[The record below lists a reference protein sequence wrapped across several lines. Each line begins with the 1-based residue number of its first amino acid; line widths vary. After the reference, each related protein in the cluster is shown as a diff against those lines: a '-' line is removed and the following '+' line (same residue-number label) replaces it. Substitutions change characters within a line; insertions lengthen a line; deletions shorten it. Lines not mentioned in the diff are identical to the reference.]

1 MNRSFGRDNQTI
13 RPVSLERNIMKNAM
27 GSCLVKFGDTHVL
40 CSASIEEKVA
50 PWLKGSNSGWIT
62 AEYAMLPASTK
73 TRTRREING
82 QKGRSQEIQ
91 RLIGRSLRTVA
102 NLEYMGEITVT
113 IDCDVLQADGG
124 TRTASITGAYV
135 ALHDALMKWVEAG
148 RIPRLPLHNQVVALS
163 VGMVDGELIVDL
175 DYSED
180 SQAEIDMNLVYT
192 SKGEYIEIQG
202 TGERVSFSRD
212 KLNTMLDI
220 AEPGLKKLL
229 ELQREVLMQDD

>member
-1 MNRSFGRDNQTI
+1 M
-13 RPVSLERNIMKNAM
+13 
-27 GSCLVKFGDTHVL
+27 
-40 CSASIEEKVA
+40 
-50 PWLKGSNSGWIT
+50 
-62 AEYAMLPASTK
+62 
-73 TRTRREING
+73 
-82 QKGRSQEIQ
+82 
-91 RLIGRSLRTVA
+91 
-102 NLEYMGEITVT
+102 
-113 IDCDVLQADGG
+113 LQADGG

-148 RIPRLPLHNQVVALS
+148 RIPRLPLHDQVVALS
-163 VGMVDGELIVDL
+163 VGMVDGELVVDL

-202 TGERVSFSRD
+202 TGERVSFSRE

-229 ELQREVLMQDD
+229 ELQREVLTQDD